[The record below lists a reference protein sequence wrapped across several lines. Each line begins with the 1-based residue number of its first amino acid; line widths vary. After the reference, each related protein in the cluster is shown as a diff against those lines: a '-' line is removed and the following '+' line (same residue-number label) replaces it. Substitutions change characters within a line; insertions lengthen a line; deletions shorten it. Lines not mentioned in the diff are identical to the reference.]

1 MEKIVQDD
9 LAELVKFESE
19 EIDLD
24 QISLNQ
30 AMSGL
35 SEIKDFIQILEEE
48 NKNFIRFL
56 KSLGYDMAQIDVISR
71 LGERFNQTN
80 SGYLED

>member
-24 QISLNQ
+24 QINVNQ
-30 AMSGL
+30 IVSKLSENADYIENLEFENRMFAEFLSGL
-35 SEIKDFIQILEEE
+35 GYTQVQISD
-48 NKNFIRFL
+48 IAMM
-56 KSLGYDMAQIDVISR
+56 GA
-71 LGERFNQTN
+71 GFNQTN
-80 SGYLED
+80 SGD

>member
-24 QISLNQ
+24 QINLNQ
-30 AMSGL
+30 VMVGW
-35 SEIKDFIQILEEE
+35 SEIEDFIQILEEE
-48 NKNFIRFL
+48 NKNFIGFL
-56 KSLGYDMAQIDVISR
+56 KSLGYDVAQIDVISR
-71 LGERFNQTN
+71 LGEKFNQDN